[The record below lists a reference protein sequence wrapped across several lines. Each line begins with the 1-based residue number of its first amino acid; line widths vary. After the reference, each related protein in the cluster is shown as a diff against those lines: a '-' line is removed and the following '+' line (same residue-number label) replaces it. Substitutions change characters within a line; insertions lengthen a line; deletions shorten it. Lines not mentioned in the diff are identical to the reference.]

1 MDNTHKTD
9 RALLLTSLK
18 YFAYTVMLM
27 FAAPTVIYQAFKN
40 QGHTWY
46 WPVLIFGI
54 LLAIGAILMGF
65 YSLKIIMKSFFGPKK
80 K

>member
-1 MDNTHKTD
+1 MDKTD
-9 RALLLTSLK
+9 RPLLLSSLK

-46 WPVLIFGI
+46 WPVLILGL
-54 LLAIGAILMGF
+54 LLAIGAIGLGF
-65 YSLKIIMKSFFGPKK
+65 YSLKLLIRSFFGPKK